1 MPRSIKTP
9 AKPKPEPIWE
19 ENGLTATE
27 QSQALHL
34 VVQLHADG
42 KIEAPVAGATMPN
55 KRNLARVITGMNLID
70 VKWSRFKNTEAVHKC
85 KKYTA
90 LTRLVYDK
98 ARSLHKR
105 QEVDEN
111 PQP

>member
-1 MPRSIKTP
+1 MPRNIKTP

-19 ENGLTATE
+19 DNGLTAVE

-34 VVQLHADG
+34 VVQLHADR
-42 KIEAPVAGATMPN
+42 KIEAPVAGATIPN

-70 VKWSRFKNTEAVHKC
+70 VKWSRFKNTETVHKC

-90 LTRLVYDK
+90 LARLVYDK
-98 ARSLHKR
+98 IRGLSKR
-105 QEVDEN
+105 QEADET
-111 PQP
+111 P